1 LFIGALLQ
9 KFYVYGKTYWAT
21 SSFGTYK
28 LLSDDTEFKV
38 SEVLLTSNSV
48 VRDILGRFS
57 WLLLPVL
64 AGLGVTV
71 LTWYMI
77 YVDSCIPGIKPPT
90 PFSPTKN
97 RWVFLKV
104 ALLFNVA

>member
-1 LFIGALLQ
+1 LQ

-21 SSFGTYK
+21 SSFGTNK
-28 LLSDDTEFKV
+28 LLSDDTKFKV
-38 SEVLLTSNSV
+38 SEVLLTSNSA
-48 VRDILGRFS
+48 VRDILGHFS

-64 AGLGVTV
+64 AGLGMTV
-71 LTWYMI
+71 LTWCMI

-97 RWVFLKV
+97 RWVCWKV
-104 ALLFNVA
+104 PLLFNIA

>member
-1 LFIGALLQ
+1 MILNNGSVYLFSGALLQ

-28 LLSDDTEFKV
+28 VLSDDTKSKI

-48 VRDILGRFS
+48 VRDILGHFG
-57 WLLLPVL
+57 WLLLPVI
-64 AGLGVTV
+64 AGLGMTV

-97 RWVFLKV
+97 RWVC
-104 ALLFNVA
+104 